1 MIFSV
6 SADLIS
12 FCKLAHFL
20 GDKLFTQ
27 PIYFGNLSLNSSHA
41 NMQISRLIFIHKWA
55 LPVSRLAAL
64 KINSFHDYFDSRK

>member
-1 MIFSV
+1 MNFSV
-6 SADLIS
+6 SADSIS

-41 NMQISRLIFIHKWA
+41 NM
-55 LPVSRLAAL
+55 
-64 KINSFHDYFDSRK
+64 